1 MSQAK
6 HVVVVGTGGTI
17 ASRYDP
23 ALGRAVA
30 SQGVEAILA
39 AAAKPD
45 GLP

>member
-23 ALGRAVA
+23 AARDRVRELFNTFA
-30 SQGVEAILA
+30 
-39 AAAKPD
+39 P
-45 GLP
+45 